1 MSQQT
6 PAQPLC
12 FPFTALLGQELLQT
26 ALLVNAVDPL
36 IGGVLVRGHK
46 GTGKSTAARALAG
59 LLPPLTVTVDCPCH
73 CDPDHPEAYH
83 DECRQRL
90 AAGETVPRE
99 RRPTPFVEL
108 PLSATE
114 DRLVGT
120 LELERTLA
128 TGRRHFQ
135 PGLLAA
141 ANRGVL
147 YVDEVNLLP
156 DHLVDLLLDVAASG
170 INTVER
176 DGVHYTH
183 PARFL
188 LIGTMNPEEG
198 ELRPQLLD
206 RFGLCV
212 AVSGLAGAELR
223 REIVLRRLAFDRDP
237 RHFRARFQPAEDALA
252 RQVQQA
258 RQRLERVAITSDTVD
273 RAVALAAAA
282 RAQGH
287 RGELA
292 LVRTARALAA
302 LCDREVATS
311 ADLAEAARLVLPH
324 RLDGGTDPE
333 RGATQ
338 LAELIETVATGDDGL
353 PAPPVAD
360 EPLPLLDNM
369 DFPGSAAAGSMLFT
383 YLKKKVL
390 SAPSPPTTTAPSAR
404 RRCRR
409 AAGAAG
415 HPVAPETPG
424 TTGGGGGPA
433 APRCVLGSRCAGS
446 TWPPRSQRR
455 CAAAGKPGATPC
467 RCALWP
473 PTGTDSALSS
483 ARSAWCCS
491 WSTPPIP
498 WATGRRAA

>member
-1 MSQQT
+1 MSK
-6 PAQPLC
+6 PASTLPPVY
-12 FPFTALLGQELLQT
+12 PFTALLGQEAMQT

-36 IGGVLVRGHK
+36 IGGVLVRGQK

-59 LLPPLTVTVDCPCH
+59 LLPPLAVVADCPCH
-73 CDPDHPEAYH
+73 CNPDLPDQLHH
-83 DECRQRL
+83 ECSQRQ
-90 AAGETVPRE
+90 AAGEALPRALS
-99 RRPTPFVEL
+99 PTPFVDL

-141 ANRGVL
+141 ANRGIL

-170 INTVER
+170 VNTVER
-176 DGVHYTH
+176 EGLHYSH

-212 AVSGLAGAELR
+212 AVSGLASPELR

-237 RHFRARFQPAEDALA
+237 QAFRARFQATEAALA
-252 RQVQQA
+252 GQLQSA
-258 RQRLERVAITSDTVD
+258 RQHLDQVVIPLELVD
-273 RAVALAAAA
+273 RAVALATAAQ
-282 RAQGH
+282 AQGH
-287 RGELA
+287 RAELA
-292 LVRTARALAA
+292 LVRTSRALAA
-302 LCDREVATS
+302 LCDRQTATA

-324 RLDGGTDPE
+324 RLDGGGLADPE
-333 RGATQ
+333 RGTAR
-338 LAELIETVATGDDGL
+338 LAELLEE
-353 PAPPVAD
+353 APESLTPLSGFD
-360 EPLPLLDNM
+360 ENAESAALLDNI

-390 SAPSPPTTTAPSAR
+390 NASSLP
-404 RRCRR
+404 
-409 AAGAAG
+409 
-415 HPVAPETPG
+415 
-424 TTGGGGGPA
+424 PA
-433 APRCVLGSRCAGS
+433 AN
-446 TWPPRSQRR
+446 T
-455 CAAAGKPGATPC
+455 
-467 RCALWP
+467 
-473 PTGTDSALSS
+473 
-483 ARSAWCCS
+483 
-491 WSTPPIP
+491 
-498 WATGRRAA
+498 

>member
-1 MSQQT
+1 MPS
-6 PAQPLC
+6 
-12 FPFTALLGQELLQT
+12 
-26 ALLVNAVDPL
+26 NSS

-46 GTGKSTAARALAG
+46 GTGKSTAARALAN
-59 LLPPLTVTVDCPCH
+59 LLPSLAAVADCPCH
-73 CDPDHPEAYH
+73 CDPDRPDEWHA
-83 DECRQRL
+83 ECRQRQ
-90 AAGETVPRE
+90 AAGETLPRDV
-99 RRPTPFVEL
+99 RPTPFVEL

-114 DRLVGT
+114 DRLIGT

-135 PGLLAA
+135 AGLLAA
-141 ANRGVL
+141 ANRGIL

-176 DGVHYTH
+176 EGLHYSH

-212 AVSGLAGAELR
+212 AVSGLDSVELR
-223 REIVLRRLAFDRDP
+223 RDIVLRRLAFDQNP
-237 RHFRARFQPAEDALA
+237 QEFRSRFQASEAALA

-258 RQRLERVAITSDTVD
+258 RQRLAQIVIPLQLVD

-287 RGELA
+287 RGDLA

-302 LCDREVATS
+302 LCDRDAATA
-311 ADLAEAARLVLPH
+311 ADLIEAARLVLPH
-324 RLDGGTDPE
+324 RLAGGTASPE
-333 RGATQ
+333 RNAPQ
-338 LAELIETVATGDDGL
+338 LAELLATATVEGPLEPAPQAAGDD
-353 PAPPVAD
+353 PVT
-360 EPLPLLDNM
+360 LLENM

-390 SAPSPPTTTAPSAR
+390 SAPSPPVTTTS
-404 RRCRR
+404 
-409 AAGAAG
+409 
-415 HPVAPETPG
+415 
-424 TTGGGGGPA
+424 
-433 APRCVLGSRCAGS
+433 
-446 TWPPRSQRR
+446 
-455 CAAAGKPGATPC
+455 
-467 RCALWP
+467 
-473 PTGTDSALSS
+473 
-483 ARSAWCCS
+483 
-491 WSTPPIP
+491 
-498 WATGRRAA
+498 